1 MKIKFPVIDNKK
13 LMYPSKPLCPICKEK
28 KVWEPHS
35 MAIISG
41 GALEKLG
48 KDHFVTSDGDKIA
61 GFLSLVWHGAHDEG
75 EGDFREK
82 GHTIDIV
89 DQASDGQFMLAFC
102 STACLRTFLN
112 QAVEELERQIS
123 ND

>member
-1 MKIKFPVIDNKK
+1 
-13 LMYPSKPLCPICKEK
+13 
-28 KVWEPHS
+28 